1 MLMSTAL
8 GVPRFSM
15 MSDRRSSSTRL
26 SSFPKLARARRA
38 ETTMV
43 PFLPVVVGVVDIN
56 SPFQLSELYSF
67 PEGQSMTLS
76 ARRIA
81 RPLPSSEA
89 EVLHDRGVFVGG
101 SARQSWAR
109 GY

>member
-15 MSDRRSSSTRL
+15 MSDRRSSSTRFR
-26 SSFPKLARARRA
+26 SFPKFARARRA

-56 SPFQLSELYSF
+56 SPFQLHELYRF
-67 PEGQSMTLS
+67 REGQSMTLS
-76 ARRIA
+76 ASRNPKP
-81 RPLPSSEA
+81 PLLLRS
-89 EVLHDRGVFVGG
+89 EVLHDRDIFMRYGG
-101 SARQSWAR
+101 RNYWR
-109 GY
+109 G

>member
-15 MSDRRSSSTRL
+15 MSDRRSSSPRL
-26 SSFPKLARARRA
+26 SRFPKLARARRA

-56 SPFQLSELYSF
+56 SPFQLHELYRF
-67 PEGQSMTLS
+67 PEGQSMTLAHVMGLDTLLKRVE
-76 ARRIA
+76 ARASIPYHPR
-81 RPLPSSEA
+81 
-89 EVLHDRGVFVGG
+89 
-101 SARQSWAR
+101 
-109 GY
+109 